1 MALVL
6 ESPGESD
13 EWKGQRWMKGEKS
26 LALASSHPLKRC
38 ISHQGTPSMSMYLF
52 SGPICKHVTRLSF
65 DSLKSPRP
73 VRPHPHN
80 GEKDLRGD
88 A

>member
-1 MALVL
+1 
-6 ESPGESD
+6 
-13 EWKGQRWMKGEKS
+13 
-26 LALASSHPLKRC
+26 
-38 ISHQGTPSMSMYLF
+38 MSMYLF